1 MKMSQRNYNQST
13 IDVIADIQLGIMV
26 TRAAAAM
33 AAALTPIFTIVG
45 GPVLMTAFF
54 GKITV
59 ASGANNVHLEA
70 TPTTGTSIP
79 VAANL
84 DINPALVGDYLT
96 ITGIGSDAMTYNA
109 SATGLPMMNY
119 KGFILPVGTLD
130 YHAVAADGSASWTL
144 FYVPLETGAY
154 VTAT

>member
-1 MKMSQRNYNQST
+1 MSERNYSQST

-26 TRAAAAM
+26 ARAAEALAG
-33 AAALTPIFTIVG
+33 ALTPIFNIIG
-45 GPVLMTAFF
+45 GPVLMTGFF
-54 GKITV
+54 GYISV
-59 ASGANNVHLEA
+59 ASGANATHLEA

-79 VAANL
+79 ICADL

-109 SATGLPMMNY
+109 SLTGLPMFGGA
-119 KGFILPVGTLD
+119 KGVILPVGTLD
-130 YHAVAADGSASWTL
+130 VHPAAADGTVAWTI
-144 FYVPLETGAY
+144 FYVPLATGAY